1 MFCKLLS
8 FLVIYENVNK
18 MEIVKRR
25 SNMNKIIEV
34 KNLSRFY
41 KLKEG
46 TKCAVDNISFDVGE
60 GEVFGLLGPNGAG
73 KTTTMKILTTL
84 LLPSAG
90 EAKVLGYDV
99 VSESHKIRDK
109 INFVYGG
116 ERGVYGRLTAKE
128 YMHYFCTL
136 YKIKFKEQSSLITD
150 LLNLVQLQDAINQKI
165 HTFSKGMT
173 QRLHIA
179 RCLINNPKLLFL
191 DEPTIGLDPI
201 GAKLLRD
208 LVKELS
214 SKGITIILTT
224 HYMQE
229 ADELCDRIAFIKGG
243 KVSLI
248 GDPEHI
254 KRSCNHLNLFEATMS
269 IYDVDK
275 LRKYSNLHKLE
286 IETIKEP
293 YYSLKFESD
302 EENIDTI
309 TTFLTNFGDVLKVQ
323 KRDISLEDAYIYH
336 MKDVG

>member
-1 MFCKLLS
+1 
-8 FLVIYENVNK
+8 
-18 MEIVKRR
+18 
-25 SNMNKIIEV
+25 MNKIIEV
-34 KNLSRFY
+34 KEVSRFY

-46 TKCAVDNISFDVGE
+46 SKFALDNISFDVE
-60 GEVFGLLGPNGAG
+60 KGEVFGLLGPNGAG
-73 KTTTMKILTTL
+73 KTTTIKILTTL

-99 VSESHKIRDK
+99 VSESHKIRDR

-136 YKIKFKEQSSLITD
+136 YKIKNKEQAALIKD
-150 LLNLVQLQDAINQKI
+150 LLSLVKLEDAENQKI
-165 HTFSKGMT
+165 HTYSKGMI

-179 RCLINNPKLLFL
+179 RCLINDPELLFL

-208 LVKELS
+208 LVKDLS
-214 SKGITIILTT
+214 YKGITIILTT

-243 KVSLI
+243 KISLI
-248 GDPEHI
+248 GEPDYI

-269 IYDVDK
+269 IYDIEK
-275 LRKYSNLHKLE
+275 IKQEHYFNKLE
-286 IETIKEP
+286 IEVIKEP
-293 YYSLKFESD
+293 YYNVHFEVDETDIDVVSKYLSQFGEILKIGNRE
-302 EENIDTI
+302 
-309 TTFLTNFGDVLKVQ
+309 
-323 KRDISLEDAYIYH
+323 ISLEDAYIYH

>member
-1 MFCKLLS
+1 
-8 FLVIYENVNK
+8 
-18 MEIVKRR
+18 MEKV
-25 SNMNKIIEV
+25 IEV
-34 KNLSRFY
+34 KGLSRSY
-41 KLKEG
+41 KLKTG
-46 TKCAVDNISFDVGE
+46 LKNALDDVSFDVKK

-73 KTTTMKILTTL
+73 KTTTIKILTTL
-84 LLPSAG
+84 LLPTAG
-90 EAKVLGYDV
+90 LAKVLGYDV
-99 VSESHKIRDK
+99 VSESHMIRNR

-136 YKIKFKEQSSLITD
+136 YKIKNKEQAVLIKD
-150 LLNLVQLQDAINQKI
+150 LLNLVKLEDAEDQKI
-165 HTFSKGMT
+165 HTYSKGMT

-179 RCLINNPKLLFL
+179 RCLINNPEILFL

-208 LVKELS
+208 IVRDLS

-243 KVSLI
+243 KISLI
-248 GDPEHI
+248 GQPDFI
-254 KRSCNHLNLFEATMS
+254 KQSCNHLNLYEATMS
-269 IYDVDK
+269 IYDIEK
-275 LRKYSNLHKLE
+275 LKADHYLNKLE
-286 IETIKEP
+286 IEVIKEP
-293 YYSLKFESD
+293 YFSLNFEVN
-302 EENIDTI
+302 ENDLEKVSAYLIQY
-309 TTFLTNFGDVLKVQ
+309 GDILKLS

>member
-1 MFCKLLS
+1 
-8 FLVIYENVNK
+8 
-18 MEIVKRR
+18 
-25 SNMNKIIEV
+25 MNKIIEV
-34 KNLSRFY
+34 KDLSRFY

-46 TKCAVDNISFDVGE
+46 TKCAIDNISFEVEE

-73 KTTTMKILTTL
+73 KTTTIKILTTL

-90 EAKVLGYDV
+90 EVKVLGYDV

-136 YKIKFKEQSSLITD
+136 YKIKIKEQSALITK
-150 LLNLVQLQDAINQKI
+150 LLNLVQLQDAVDQKI
-165 HTFSKGMT
+165 HTYSKGMT

-243 KVSLI
+243 KISLI
-248 GDPEHI
+248 GEPDHI

-269 IYDVDK
+269 IYDVEK
-275 LRKYSNLHKLE
+275 FKAQNPFNQLE
-286 IETIKEP
+286 VEIIKEP
-293 YYSLKFESD
+293 YYTLKFETA
-302 EENIDTI
+302 EENIDAI
-309 TTFLTNFGDVLKVQ
+309 TELLATFGDVLKVQ

>member
-1 MFCKLLS
+1 MS
-8 FLVIYENVNK
+8 
-18 MEIVKRR
+18 
-25 SNMNKIIEV
+25 KIIEV
-34 KNLSRFY
+34 KGVSRFY

-46 TKCAVDNISFDVGE
+46 LKYALENITFDVE
-60 GEVFGLLGPNGAG
+60 KGEVFGLLGPNGAG
-73 KTTTMKILTTL
+73 KTTTIKILTTL

-99 VSESHKIRDK
+99 ASESHKIRNH

-136 YKIKFKEQSSLITD
+136 YKIKNKEQPGLIKE
-150 LLNLVQLQDAINQKI
+150 LLTLVKLEDAENQKI
-165 HTFSKGMT
+165 HTYSKGMI

-179 RCLINNPKLLFL
+179 RCLINDPELLFL

-208 LVKELS
+208 LVKDLS
-214 SKGITIILTT
+214 NKGITIILTT

-229 ADELCDRIAFIKGG
+229 ADELCDRIAFIKAG
-243 KVSLI
+243 KISLI
-248 GDPEHI
+248 GEPDYI

-269 IYDVDK
+269 IYDIEKIKQDH
-275 LRKYSNLHKLE
+275 YFNKLE
-286 IETIKEP
+286 IEVIKEP
-293 YYSLKFESD
+293 YYNVHFEVNETDMDIVTKYLSQFGEILK
-302 EENIDTI
+302 I
-309 TTFLTNFGDVLKVQ
+309 G
-323 KRDISLEDAYIYH
+323 KREISLEDAYIYH

>member
-1 MFCKLLS
+1 MS
-8 FLVIYENVNK
+8 
-18 MEIVKRR
+18 
-25 SNMNKIIEV
+25 KIIEV
-34 KNLSRFY
+34 KGVSRFY
-41 KLKEG
+41 KVKEG
-46 TKCAVDNISFDVGE
+46 SKTALDNISFEVE
-60 GEVFGLLGPNGAG
+60 KGEVFGLLGPNGAG
-73 KTTTMKILTTL
+73 KTTTIKILTTL

-90 EAKVLGYDV
+90 EAKISGFDV
-99 VSESHKIRDK
+99 VSESHKIREK

-136 YKIKFKEQSSLITD
+136 YKIKNKEQTALINE
-150 LLNLVQLQDAINQKI
+150 LLTLVQLQEAENQKI
-165 HTFSKGMT
+165 HTYSKGMI

-179 RCLINNPKLLFL
+179 RCLINKPELLFL

-214 SKGITIILTT
+214 QKGITIILTT

-243 KVSLI
+243 KISLI
-248 GDPEHI
+248 GKPTEI
-254 KRSCNHLNLFEATMS
+254 KDSCNHLNLYEATMS
-269 IYDVDK
+269 IYDIEKLKQDCYFNNLEVDV
-275 LRKYSNLHKLE
+275 
-286 IETIKEP
+286 IKEP
-293 YYSLKFESD
+293 YYNLNFEVNEINIEMIKEYLGHYGDILK
-302 EENIDTI
+302 IR
-309 TTFLTNFGDVLKVQ
+309 

>member
-1 MFCKLLS
+1 MS
-8 FLVIYENVNK
+8 
-18 MEIVKRR
+18 
-25 SNMNKIIEV
+25 KIIEV
-34 KNLSRFY
+34 KGVSRFY

-46 TKCAVDNISFDVGE
+46 SKYALDNISFDVE
-60 GEVFGLLGPNGAG
+60 KGEVFGLLGPNGAG
-73 KTTTMKILTTL
+73 KTTTIKILTTL

-99 VSESHKIRDK
+99 GSESHKIRDR

-136 YKIKFKEQSSLITD
+136 YKIKNKEQAGLIKE
-150 LLNLVQLQDAINQKI
+150 LLTLVKLEDAENQKI
-165 HTFSKGMT
+165 HTYSKGMI

-179 RCLINNPKLLFL
+179 RCLINDPELLFL

-208 LVKELS
+208 IVKDLS
-214 SKGITIILTT
+214 NKGITIILTT

-243 KVSLI
+243 KISLI
-248 GDPEHI
+248 GEPDFI

-269 IYDVDK
+269 IFDIDK
-275 LRKYSNLHKLE
+275 IKQDHYFNKLE
-286 IETIKEP
+286 IEVIKEP
-293 YYSLKFESD
+293 YYNVHFEVDETDMEVVTKYLSQFGEILK
-302 EENIDTI
+302 I
-309 TTFLTNFGDVLKVQ
+309 G
-323 KRDISLEDAYIYH
+323 KREISLEDAYIYH